1 MLEVTSSAEE
11 NRLGVDFAEIYRGS
25 SLYQYVYFFMEKF
38 VQLFVGLYKHT
49 MFFFRYNQEL
59 VERLNK
65 PSSNSK
71 ELHFPTKYCRS
82 SFEQFLTC
90 LWKQNLSYW
99 RNPQYTAVRFFY
111 TVIISMMLGTICW
124 RFGAKRSF
132 PLSFPLFYG
141 SSISN
146 NILVHMLQIWVA
158 YTFQFFSVFGT
169 SLQCFPAMPICKL
182 Y

>member
-1 MLEVTSSAEE
+1 M
-11 NRLGVDFAEIYRGS
+11 F
-25 SLYQYVYFFMEKF
+25 YFFF
-38 VQLFVGLYKHT
+38 SFGLYKHT
-49 MFFFRYNQEL
+49 VFFFRYNQEL
-59 VERLNK
+59 VDRLSK

-111 TVIISMMLGTICW
+111 TVIISLMLGTICW
-124 RFGAKRSF
+124 KFGAKRSF
-132 PLSFPLFYG
+132 PLIFPLFHG

-158 YTFQFFSVFGT
+158 STFPFFSLFGT
-169 SLQCFPAMPICKL
+169 YMQCFPARGMDLCPFANCIDKTL
-182 Y
+182 PDMSY